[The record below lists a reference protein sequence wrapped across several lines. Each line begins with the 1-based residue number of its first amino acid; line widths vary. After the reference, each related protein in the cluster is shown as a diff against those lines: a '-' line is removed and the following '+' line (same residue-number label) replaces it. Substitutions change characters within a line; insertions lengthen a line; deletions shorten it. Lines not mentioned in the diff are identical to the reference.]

1 MAEAI
6 GLLVKLVYLS
16 VGIIIYTLFNLFASS
31 SAYFRKKNT
40 PGNKDIFLSAL
51 CSIITLPM
59 LFTSYPLAI
68 ITWIGGLVLYFIGA
82 KANHEANDDSNPT
95 FYFIN
100 VTFGVL
106 IAVFMILLFLG

>member
-16 VGIIIYTLFNLFASS
+16 VGIIIYTLFNLFAF
-31 SAYFRKKNT
+31 FRTRNT
-40 PGNKDIFLSAL
+40 PGNDYIFLSAL

-59 LFTSYPLAI
+59 LFGSYPLSI
-68 ITWIGGLVLYFIGA
+68 VTWIGGLVLYFIGA
-82 KANHEANDDSNPT
+82 IKNHEANDDSNPT

-106 IAVFMILLFLG
+106 IAVFLLSLGQ

>member
-16 VGIIIYTLFNLFASS
+16 VGIIIYTLFNLFAF
-31 SAYFRKKNT
+31 FRTKNT
-40 PGNKDIFLSAL
+40 PGNDYIFLSVL
-51 CSIITLPM
+51 CSLITIPM

-68 ITWIGGLVLYFIGA
+68 ITWIGGLVLLFIGS
-82 KANHEANDDSNPT
+82 KKNHEANDDSNPT

-100 VTFGVL
+100 ETFGAL
-106 IAVFMILLFLG
+106 IAVFLLLL